1 MTATH
6 IRPAWTKATELFAID
21 VRSLA
26 AFRIGVATVVL
37 LDLWYR
43 GLYTTAFFT
52 DNGVL
57 PRTARVEL
65 FELGDRFGFRHMW
78 SLHMMSGTFW
88 AQAALI
94 LLAAL
99 FASWMLIGYRTRLAA
114 IGTWVLL
121 VSLDARNPAILNSG
135 DVLLRC
141 MLLFGLFLPLGA
153 RWSIDQWK
161 SPEKARVPV
170 RVCSM
175 ATVALMLQLCM
186 MYLFSIA
193 FKAKEV
199 DGIPSP
205 WFHGSAA
212 VYYALNCD
220 AYTTAFGNWVRQ
232 FPQFMQWMTVGSLL
246 LELIGP
252 LLVFSPIF
260 TKRLRVLV
268 VIAFAVFHAGLGL
281 TLALGLFPAICIV
294 CWLPFLPGEVWD
306 WLTGKWRTGK
316 VSPLIGRV
324 TEATRRL
331 TSSALRGFTKPE
343 TPSFRRRWYVEV
355 GLGLILTYILL
366 WNVREIDVERLADRT
381 LPLAFNGPARAL
393 GLDQNWSMFAPIPRT
408 EDGWL
413 VMRGTL
419 HNDEVVNLWQ
429 VDEPLPWDK
438 PKLVSA
444 VYLTQRWR
452 KYLDNI
458 TTDSYALHRMY
469 LCNWLARRWN
479 EQQSG
484 GQLERQVH
492 KVEVIQRLEI
502 TPPPGNP
509 IPEPETRV
517 LWTWYYES

>member
-6 IRPAWTKATELFAID
+6 SQTVWSKASELFAID
-21 VRSLA
+21 LRSLA
-26 AFRIGVATVVL
+26 AFRIGVGGIVL

-43 GLYTTAFFT
+43 GLHTTAFFT

-88 AQAALI
+88 AQAGLI

-99 FASWMLIGYRTRLAA
+99 FAFWMLIGYRTRLASIA
-114 IGTWVLL
+114 TWVLL

-141 MLLFGLFLPLGA
+141 MLLFALFLPLGA
-153 RWSIDQWK
+153 RWSIDRWK
-161 SPEKARVPV
+161 SEQEPRLPERVL
-170 RVCSM
+170 SM
-175 ATVALMLQLCM
+175 ATVAMMLQLCM

-193 FKAKEV
+193 FKAKEI

-220 AYTTAFGNWVRQ
+220 AYTTALGNWVRQ
-232 FPQFMQWMTVGSLL
+232 FPQFMQWLTVGSLL

-268 VIAFAVFHAGLGL
+268 VVAFAVFHAGLGA
-281 TLALGLFPAICIV
+281 TLALGLFPAVCIV
-294 CWLPFLPGEVWD
+294 CWLPFLPGEFWD
-306 WLTGKWRTGK
+306 ACSKWRSGKGK
-316 VSPLIGRV
+316 VSSLAGRV
-324 TEATRRL
+324 ADATRGYASRL
-331 TSSALRGFTKPE
+331 FANPE
-343 TPSFRRRWYVEV
+343 QPSFRRRWYTDVV
-355 GLGLILTYILL
+355 IALTLAYVLL
-366 WNVREIDVERLADRT
+366 WNIREIDVERFVDST
-381 LPLAFNGPARAL
+381 LPFAYNGPARAL

-419 HNDEVVNLWQ
+419 RNEEVVNLWQ
-429 VDEPLPWDK
+429 FDEPLPWEK
-438 PKLVSA
+438 PELVSA

-458 TTDSYALHRMY
+458 TAESYAMHRMY
-469 LCNWLARRWN
+469 LCNWLAWRWN
-479 EQQSG
+479 EQQAD
-484 GQLERQVH
+484 GQIERQVH
-492 KVEVIQRLEI
+492 KVELIQRLEI
-502 TPPPGNP
+502 TPPPGTP

-517 LWTWYYES
+517 LWTWYYE